1 MLKNKKVNY
10 YEGGRG
16 VYIFFQFT
24 AVVSSNGMR
33 RGLILEIRKFLTQQ
47 VYRLQE
53 VHHKQHLKLQW
64 CASGKFAK
72 LVR

>member
-1 MLKNKKVNY
+1 MKSEEAHLYSLEEKW
-10 YEGGRG
+10 GG
-16 VYIFFQFT
+16 
-24 AVVSSNGMR
+24 AR

-72 LVR
+72 IVR